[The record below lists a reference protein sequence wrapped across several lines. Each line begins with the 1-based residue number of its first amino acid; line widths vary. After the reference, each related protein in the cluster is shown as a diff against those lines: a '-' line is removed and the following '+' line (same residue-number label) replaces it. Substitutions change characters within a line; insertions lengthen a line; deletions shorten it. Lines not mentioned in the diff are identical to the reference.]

1 MNPLHQLTRR
11 PVKAAFGVLLLALA
25 GAILC
30 LSGGQYWAAV
40 QTRAAVERTYT
51 TVAVITGLGSSE
63 ETADSMNAESLRQD
77 SAFGAAIFFQ
87 ELEQQSWDIIRSR
100 PTVGMVS
107 GYSPCLKPAISLYTG
122 HRSSDA
128 PYEYSIVEIRAD
140 AVTEVINDWF
150 GESGCASWQLDGQ
163 VLGIYGLNDA
173 FRDPSGQRA
182 SVTLCQVYDDPAE
195 LLHPEAGKRY
205 LLLSHSYTD
214 DEWSLRRNVADWV
227 FMETNVQSD
236 PWSLD
241 ILGNLI
247 RYDQRANPDGTKY
260 CRLAHDGEF
269 TDDADGF
276 VELAPDEL
284 IYSDPVT
291 GVEVMNVDPDDF
303 GRFSFAVDALKDT
316 GEIMVED
323 PQQPGNWRPE
333 TVDYTQYNLPSI
345 QELPDGVTAQEV
357 IDSTSS
363 WRMAME
369 SIQTNN
375 HSVPVLAVDSVEGML
390 EFASGRTQIT
400 QGRSISQDE
409 YRDGAAVCLISE
421 TLARESGLDVGDTL
435 PLSLYEKEKNLMPT
449 MVGDSDPTA
458 SYYLPQRGF
467 QQETEYTVIGL
478 YRQSSEWVTTP
489 TSFTPNSVFVPEKSV
504 TCQTV
509 SGDYG
514 VWETMILKNGTAG
527 QMEARLKENGL
538 GGVVTYYDQGY
549 SEIVESLDGFSRVSR
564 TVLWVGLALWVVVLA
579 AYCVL
584 FPCRRA
590 KLPCGWTLGTVKRD
604 ITGSIWLSSAA
615 VAVIGTVIAL
625 AVSIPGMSWA
635 IGKITGADRLGAHHV
650 RVSVADGGPVRRGA
664 GPGAGSR
671 GPVQRPRRPTGHPQG
686 SVKHRRERSDDPL
699 FFQANAQADR
709 SVPGGGA
716 DGAGV
721 FPGPVHAS
729 AVPGPDG
736 RAH

>member
-30 LSGGQYWAAV
+30 LSGGQYWAAA
-40 QTRAAVERTYT
+40 QTRATVERTYT

-63 ETADSMNAESLRQD
+63 ETAGSMNAESLRQ
-77 SAFGAAIFFQ
+77 SSVTGAAIFFQ
-87 ELEQQSWDIIRSR
+87 EPEQQSWDIIRSR

-122 HRSSDA
+122 HRGSDA

-150 GESGCASWQLDGQ
+150 GESGSAVWQLDGQ

-182 SVTLCQVYDDPAE
+182 SVTLCQEYDDPAK

-214 DEWSLRRNVADWV
+214 DEWYLRRNVADWV
-227 FMETNVQSD
+227 FMETNVQLD

-269 TDDADGF
+269 TDDADGL

-284 IYSDPVT
+284 IYSDPAT
-291 GVEVMNVDPDDF
+291 GVEVTNIDPDDF

-400 QGRSISQDE
+400 QGRSISQEE

-478 YRQSSEWVTTP
+478 YRQSSEWSETVA
-489 TSFTPNSVFVPEKSV
+489 SFTPNSVLTPKKSV
-504 TCQTV
+504 TCAMETGDCAIEASP
-509 SGDYG
+509 SGLWG
-514 VWETMILKNGTAG
+514 TMILKNGTAG
-527 QMEARLKENGL
+527 QMEARLAENNLAGT
-538 GGVVTYYDQGY
+538 VTYYDQGY
-549 SEIVESLDGFSRVSR
+549 SGIMESLDGFSRVSR

-584 FPCRRA
+584 FPLQEGKTALRM
-590 KLPCGWTLGTVKRD
+590 WTLGTVKRD

-635 IGKITGADRLGAHHV
+635 IGKLQELTGSELTMS
-650 RVSVADGGPVRRGA
+650 VSPWQTAALCAVVLVLELAAVALCSALAARRGIRKA
-664 GPGAGSR
+664 A
-671 GPVQRPRRPTGHPQG
+671 
-686 SVKHRRERSDDPL
+686 
-699 FFQANAQADR
+699 
-709 SVPGGGA
+709 
-716 DGAGV
+716 
-721 FPGPVHAS
+721 
-729 AVPGPDG
+729 
-736 RAH
+736 

>member
-1 MNPLHQLTRR
+1 MNPMTQLTRR

-30 LSGGQYWAAV
+30 LSGGQYWAAA

-63 ETADSMNAESLRQD
+63 ETANRPDGTSADAESLRQS
-77 SAFGAAIFFQ
+77 SALGAAIFFQ
-87 ELEQQSWDIIRSR
+87 EPEQQSWDIIRSR

-182 SVTLCQVYDDPAE
+182 SVTLCQVYDDPAK

-214 DEWSLRRNVADWV
+214 DEWSLRQNVADWV

-247 RYDQRANPDGTKY
+247 RYDQRKNQSEHWYHTAGDAAEEPV
-260 CRLAHDGEF
+260 EF
-269 TDDADGF
+269 
-276 VELAPDEL
+276 APEEL
-284 IYSDPVT
+284 IYSDPATGIEVT
-291 GVEVMNVDPDDF
+291 NIDPDAF
-303 GRFSFAVDALKDT
+303 GQFSFAVDALKDT

-400 QGRSISQDE
+400 QGRSISQEE
-409 YRDGAAVCLISE
+409 YHDGAAVCLISE

-478 YRQSSEWVTTP
+478 YRQSSEWSETVA
-489 TSFTPNSVFVPEKSV
+489 SFTPNSVLTPKKSV
-504 TCQTV
+504 TCAMETGDCAIEASP
-509 SGDYG
+509 SGLWG
-514 VWETMILKNGTAG
+514 TMILKNGTAG

-538 GGVVTYYDQGY
+538 GGTVTYYDQGY
-549 SEIVESLDGFSRVSR
+549 SGIMESLDGFSRVSR

-584 FPCRRA
+584 FPLQEGKTALRM
-590 KLPCGWTLGTVKRD
+590 WTLGTVKRD

-635 IGKITGADRLGAHHV
+635 IGKLKELTGSELTMS
-650 RVSVADGGPVRRGA
+650 VSPWQTAALCAVVLVLELAAVALCSALAARRGIRKA
-664 GPGAGSR
+664 A
-671 GPVQRPRRPTGHPQG
+671 
-686 SVKHRRERSDDPL
+686 
-699 FFQANAQADR
+699 
-709 SVPGGGA
+709 
-716 DGAGV
+716 
-721 FPGPVHAS
+721 
-729 AVPGPDG
+729 
-736 RAH
+736 

>member
-1 MNPLHQLTRR
+1 MNPMHQLTRR
-11 PVKAAFGVLLLALA
+11 PVKAAFGALLLALA

-40 QTRAAVERTYT
+40 QTRATVERTYT

-63 ETADSMNAESLRQD
+63 ETANSPDGTSADAESLRQY
-77 SAFGAAIFFQ
+77 SALDAATFFQ
-87 ELEQQSWDIIRSR
+87 EPEQQSWDIIRSR

-122 HRSSDA
+122 HSSSDA
-128 PYEYSIVEIRAD
+128 PYKYSIVEIRVD
-140 AVTEVINDWF
+140 AVTEVNNDWF
-150 GESGCASWQLDGQ
+150 GESGSANWQLDGQ

-182 SVTLCQVYDDPAE
+182 SVSLHQEYDDPAE

-205 LLLSHSYTD
+205 LLLSHSYGD
-214 DEWSLRRNVADWV
+214 SEWSLRRNVADWV
-227 FMETNVQSD
+227 FMETNVQLD

-241 ILGNLI
+241 ISGNLI
-247 RYDQRANPDGTKY
+247 RYDQRKNQSEHWYHTAGDAAEEPV
-260 CRLAHDGEF
+260 EF
-269 TDDADGF
+269 APE
-276 VELAPDEL
+276 ELL
-284 IYSDPVT
+284 YSDPTT
-291 GVEVMNVDPDDF
+291 GTEVMNVDPDAF
-303 GRFSFAVDALKDT
+303 GWFSFAVDALKDT

-400 QGRSISQDE
+400 QGRSISQEE

-435 PLSLYEKEKNLMPT
+435 PLSLYEKEKNLVPT

-458 SYYLPQRGF
+458 YYYLPQRGF

-478 YRQSSEWVTTP
+478 YRQSSEWGKTVA
-489 TSFTPNSVFVPEKSV
+489 SFTPNSVLTPKKSV
-504 TCQTV
+504 TCAMETGSSAIEASP
-509 SGDYG
+509 SGLWG
-514 VWETMILKNGTAG
+514 TMILKNGTAD
-527 QMEARLKENGL
+527 QMESRLAENGL
-538 GGVVTYYDQGY
+538 GGTVTYYDQGY
-549 SEIVESLDGFSRVSR
+549 SNIVESLDGYTRVSR
-564 TVLWVGLALWVVVLA
+564 TVLCVGLALWAVVLA

-584 FPCRRA
+584 
-590 KLPCGWTLGTVKRD
+590 LPMQESKTALRMWTLGAKRRD
-604 ITGSIWLSSAA
+604 IAGQIWTPSALMA
-615 VAVIGTVIAL
+615 AAGTVIAL

-635 IGKITGADRLGAHHV
+635 TDKIQALTGSDLTLK
-650 RVSVADGGPVRRGA
+650 VSVGQTVALCAAALAIALAVIALVSVSTAQRGIRKA
-664 GPGAGSR
+664 
-671 GPVQRPRRPTGHPQG
+671 
-686 SVKHRRERSDDPL
+686 E
-699 FFQANAQADR
+699 
-709 SVPGGGA
+709 
-716 DGAGV
+716 
-721 FPGPVHAS
+721 
-729 AVPGPDG
+729 
-736 RAH
+736 

>member
-1 MNPLHQLTRR
+1 MNPMTQLTRR
-11 PVKAAFGVLLLALA
+11 PVKAAFGALLLALA
-25 GAILC
+25 GVILA
-30 LSGGQYWAAV
+30 LSGGQFWAAAR
-40 QTRAAVERTYT
+40 TRAGVEATYT
-51 TVAVITGLGSSE
+51 TVAVVTGRISSDEVLTPSAEGGS
-63 ETADSMNAESLRQD
+63 NAESLRQG
-77 SAFGAAIFFQ
+77 SAMAAAIFLA
-87 ELEQQSWDIIRSR
+87 EPEQQNWSIIRSR
-100 PTVGMVS
+100 PKVGLVS
-107 GYSPCLKPAISLYTG
+107 GYSSGLKPAISLYTG
-122 HRSSDA
+122 HSSSDA

-140 AVTEVINDWF
+140 AVTERNNDWF
-150 GESGCASWQLDGQ
+150 GESGSANWQLDGQ

-182 SVTLCQVYDDPAE
+182 SVSLHQEYDDPAE

-214 DEWSLRRNVADWV
+214 DEWYLRRNVADWV
-227 FMETNVQSD
+227 FMETNVQLD

-247 RYDQRANPDGTKY
+247 RYDQRKNQSEHWYHTAGDAAEEPV
-260 CRLAHDGEF
+260 EF
-269 TDDADGF
+269 APE
-276 VELAPDEL
+276 ELL
-284 IYSDPVT
+284 YRDPAT
-291 GVEVMNVDPDDF
+291 GVEVTNIDPDDF

-467 QQETEYTVIGL
+467 QQETEYTIIGL
-478 YRQSSEWVTTP
+478 YRQSSEWSETVA
-489 TSFTPNSVFVPEKSV
+489 SFTPNSVLTPKKSV
-504 TCQTV
+504 TCAMETGDCAIEASP
-509 SGDYG
+509 SGLWG
-514 VWETMILKNGTAG
+514 TMILKNGTAG
-527 QMEARLKENGL
+527 QMEARLAENNLAGT
-538 GGVVTYYDQGY
+538 VTYYDQGY
-549 SEIVESLDGFSRVSR
+549 SGIMESLDGFSRVSR

-584 FPCRRA
+584 FPLQEGKTALRM
-590 KLPCGWTLGTVKRD
+590 WTLGTVKRD

-635 IGKITGADRLGAHHV
+635 IGKLQELTGSELTMS
-650 RVSVADGGPVRRGA
+650 VSPWQTAALCAVVLVLELAAVALCSALAARRGIRKA
-664 GPGAGSR
+664 A
-671 GPVQRPRRPTGHPQG
+671 
-686 SVKHRRERSDDPL
+686 
-699 FFQANAQADR
+699 
-709 SVPGGGA
+709 
-716 DGAGV
+716 
-721 FPGPVHAS
+721 
-729 AVPGPDG
+729 
-736 RAH
+736 

>member
-1 MNPLHQLTRR
+1 MNPMHQLTRR
-11 PVKAAFGVLLLALA
+11 PVKAAFGALLLALA
-25 GAILC
+25 GVILA
-30 LSGGQYWAAV
+30 LSGGQFWAAA
-40 QTRAAVERTYT
+40 QTRATVERTYT

-63 ETADSMNAESLRQD
+63 ETADSMNAESLRQN
-77 SAFGAAIFFQ
+77 SATGAAIFFQ
-87 ELEQQSWDIIRSR
+87 APEQQSWDIIRSR

-122 HRSSDA
+122 HSSSDA

-140 AVTEVINDWF
+140 AVTERNNDWF
-150 GESGCASWQLDGQ
+150 GESGSANWQLDGQ

-182 SVTLCQVYDDPAE
+182 SVSLHQEYDDPAK

-205 LLLSHSYTD
+205 LLLSHSYGD
-214 DEWSLRRNVADWV
+214 SEWSLRRNVADWV
-227 FMETNVQSD
+227 FMETNVQLD

-241 ILGNLI
+241 ISGNLI
-247 RYDQRANPDGTKY
+247 RYDQRKNQSEHWYHTAGDAAEEPV
-260 CRLAHDGEF
+260 EF
-269 TDDADGF
+269 
-276 VELAPDEL
+276 APDEL
-284 IYSDPVT
+284 IYSDPTT
-291 GVEVMNVDPDDF
+291 GVEVMNVDLDSF
-303 GRFSFAVDALKDT
+303 GLFSFAVDMFKDT

-400 QGRSISQDE
+400 QGRSISQEE

-421 TLARESGLDVGDTL
+421 TLARESGLDVGDAL
-435 PLSLYEKEKNLMPT
+435 PLSLYEKEKNLVPT

-458 SYYLPQRGF
+458 YYYLPQRGF

-478 YRQSSEWVTTP
+478 YRQSSEWGKTVA
-489 TSFTPNSVFVPEKSV
+489 SFTPNSVLTPKKSV
-504 TCQTV
+504 TCAIETGSSAIEASP
-509 SGDYG
+509 SGLWG
-514 VWETMILKNGTAG
+514 TMILKNGTAD
-527 QMEARLKENGL
+527 QMESRLAENGL
-538 GGVVTYYDQGY
+538 GGTVTYYDQGY
-549 SEIVESLDGFSRVSR
+549 SNIVESLDGYTRVSR
-564 TVLWVGLALWVVVLA
+564 TVLCVGLALWAVVLA

-584 FPCRRA
+584 
-590 KLPCGWTLGTVKRD
+590 LPMQESKTALRMWTLGAKRRD
-604 ITGSIWLSSAA
+604 IAGQIWTPSALMA
-615 VAVIGTVIAL
+615 AAGTVIAL

-635 IGKITGADRLGAHHV
+635 TDKIQALTGSDLTLTVSTGQTVALCAAALAIALAV
-650 RVSVADGGPVRRGA
+650 IALVSVSTAQRGIRKA
-664 GPGAGSR
+664 
-671 GPVQRPRRPTGHPQG
+671 
-686 SVKHRRERSDDPL
+686 E
-699 FFQANAQADR
+699 
-709 SVPGGGA
+709 
-716 DGAGV
+716 
-721 FPGPVHAS
+721 
-729 AVPGPDG
+729 
-736 RAH
+736 

>member
-63 ETADSMNAESLRQD
+63 ETAGSMNAESLRQD
-77 SAFGAAIFFQ
+77 SALDAAIFFQ
-87 ELEQQSWDIIRSR
+87 EPEQQSWDIIRSR

-107 GYSPCLKPAISLYTG
+107 GYSPCLRPAISLYTG
-122 HRSSDA
+122 HRGSDA

-140 AVTEVINDWF
+140 AVTERNNDWF
-150 GESGCASWQLDGQ
+150 GESGSANWQLDGQ

-182 SVTLCQVYDDPAE
+182 SVSLHQEYDDPAE

-214 DEWSLRRNVADWV
+214 DEWYLRRNVADWV
-227 FMETNVQSD
+227 FMETNVQLD

-400 QGRSISQDE
+400 QGRSISQEE

-467 QQETEYTVIGL
+467 QQETEYTIIGL
-478 YRQSSEWVTTP
+478 YRQSSEWSETVA
-489 TSFTPNSVFVPEKSV
+489 SFTPNSVLTPKKSV
-504 TCQTV
+504 TCAMETGDCAIEASP
-509 SGDYG
+509 SGLWG
-514 VWETMILKNGTAG
+514 TMILKNGTAG
-527 QMEARLKENGL
+527 QMEARLAENNLAGT
-538 GGVVTYYDQGY
+538 VTYYDQGY
-549 SEIVESLDGFSRVSR
+549 SGIMESLDGFSRVSR

-584 FPCRRA
+584 FPLQEGKTALRM
-590 KLPCGWTLGTVKRD
+590 WTLGTVKRD
-604 ITGSIWLSSAA
+604 ITGSIWLASAA

-635 IGKITGADRLGAHHV
+635 IGKLQELTGSELTMS
-650 RVSVADGGPVRRGA
+650 VSPWQTAALCAVVLVLELAAVALCSALAARRGIRKA
-664 GPGAGSR
+664 A
-671 GPVQRPRRPTGHPQG
+671 
-686 SVKHRRERSDDPL
+686 
-699 FFQANAQADR
+699 
-709 SVPGGGA
+709 
-716 DGAGV
+716 
-721 FPGPVHAS
+721 
-729 AVPGPDG
+729 
-736 RAH
+736 

>member
-30 LSGGQYWAAV
+30 LSGGQYWAAA

-63 ETADSMNAESLRQD
+63 ETADSTDAESLRQS
-77 SAFGAAIFFQ
+77 SATGAAIFFQ
-87 ELEQQSWDIIRSR
+87 APEQQSWDIIRSR

-122 HRSSDA
+122 HSGIDA
-128 PYEYSIVEIRAD
+128 PYGCSIVEIRAD
-140 AVTEVINDWF
+140 AVTEVNNDWF
-150 GESGCASWQLDGQ
+150 GESGAAVWQLDGQ

-182 SVTLCQVYDDPAE
+182 SVTLCQEYDDPAE

-205 LLLSHSYTD
+205 LLLSRSYGD
-214 DEWSLRRNVADWV
+214 SEWSLRRNVADWV
-227 FMETNVQSD
+227 FMESNVQSD

-247 RYDQRANPDGTKY
+247 RYDQRKNQSEHWYHTAGDAAEEPV
-260 CRLAHDGEF
+260 EF
-269 TDDADGF
+269 APE
-276 VELAPDEL
+276 ELL
-284 IYSDPVT
+284 YRDPAT
-291 GVEVMNVDPDDF
+291 GVEVTSIDPDAF
-303 GRFSFAVDALKDT
+303 GQFSFAVDALKDT

-323 PQQPGNWRPE
+323 PQQPGELAPE

-400 QGRSISQDE
+400 QGRSISQEE
-409 YRDGAAVCLISE
+409 YCDGAAVCLISE

-449 MVGDSDPTA
+449 TVGDSDPTA

-478 YRQSSEWVTTP
+478 YRQSSEWGKTVA
-489 TSFTPNSVFVPEKSV
+489 SFTPNSVLTPKKSV
-504 TCQTV
+504 TCAMETGGSAIEASP
-509 SGDYG
+509 SGLWG
-514 VWETMILKNGTAG
+514 TMILKNGTAD
-527 QMEARLKENGL
+527 QMEARLKENNLAGT
-538 GGVVTYYDQGY
+538 VTYYDQGY

-584 FPCRRA
+584 FPLQEGKTALRM
-590 KLPCGWTLGTVKRD
+590 WTLGTVKRD

-635 IGKITGADRLGAHHV
+635 IGKLQELTGSELAMS
-650 RVSVADGGPVRRGA
+650 VSPWQTAALCAVVLVLELAAVALCSALAARRGIRKA
-664 GPGAGSR
+664 A
-671 GPVQRPRRPTGHPQG
+671 
-686 SVKHRRERSDDPL
+686 
-699 FFQANAQADR
+699 
-709 SVPGGGA
+709 
-716 DGAGV
+716 
-721 FPGPVHAS
+721 
-729 AVPGPDG
+729 
-736 RAH
+736 

>member
-1 MNPLHQLTRR
+1 M
-11 PVKAAFGVLLLALA
+11 
-25 GAILC
+25 
-30 LSGGQYWAAV
+30 
-40 QTRAAVERTYT
+40 
-51 TVAVITGLGSSE
+51 
-63 ETADSMNAESLRQD
+63 
-77 SAFGAAIFFQ
+77 
-87 ELEQQSWDIIRSR
+87 
-100 PTVGMVS
+100 
-107 GYSPCLKPAISLYTG
+107 
-122 HRSSDA
+122 
-128 PYEYSIVEIRAD
+128 
-140 AVTEVINDWF
+140 
-150 GESGCASWQLDGQ
+150 
-163 VLGIYGLNDA
+163 LGIYGLNDA

-182 SVTLCQVYDDPAE
+182 SVTLCQVYDDPAK

-214 DEWSLRRNVADWV
+214 DEWSLRQNVADWV
-227 FMETNVQSD
+227 FMETNVQSG

-247 RYDQRANPDGTKY
+247 RYDQRANPDGTQY
-260 CRLAHDGEF
+260 RRPAHDGEF
-269 TDDADGF
+269 TDDADGL

-284 IYSDPVT
+284 IYSDPATGIEVT
-291 GVEVMNVDPDDF
+291 NIDPDAF
-303 GRFSFAVDALKDT
+303 GQFSFAVDALKDT

-400 QGRSISQDE
+400 QGRSISQEE

-449 MVGDSDPTA
+449 TVGDSDPTA

-478 YRQSSEWVTTP
+478 YRQSSEWGKTVA
-489 TSFTPNSVFVPEKSV
+489 SFTPNSVLTPKKSV
-504 TCQTV
+504 TCAMETGGSAIGASP
-509 SGDYG
+509 SGLWG
-514 VWETMILKNGTAG
+514 TMILKNGTAG

-584 FPCRRA
+584 FPLQEGKTALRM
-590 KLPCGWTLGTVKRD
+590 WTLGTVKRD

-635 IGKITGADRLGAHHV
+635 IGKLKELTGSELTMS
-650 RVSVADGGPVRRGA
+650 VSPWQTAALCAVVLVLELAAVALCSALAARRGIRKA
-664 GPGAGSR
+664 A
-671 GPVQRPRRPTGHPQG
+671 
-686 SVKHRRERSDDPL
+686 
-699 FFQANAQADR
+699 
-709 SVPGGGA
+709 
-716 DGAGV
+716 
-721 FPGPVHAS
+721 
-729 AVPGPDG
+729 
-736 RAH
+736 

>member
-30 LSGGQYWAAV
+30 LSGGQYWAAA

-63 ETADSMNAESLRQD
+63 ETADSTDAESLRQS
-77 SAFGAAIFFQ
+77 SATGAAIFFQ
-87 ELEQQSWDIIRSR
+87 APEQQSWDIIRSR

-122 HRSSDA
+122 HSGIDA
-128 PYEYSIVEIRAD
+128 PYGCSIVEIRAD
-140 AVTEVINDWF
+140 AVTEVNNDWF
-150 GESGCASWQLDGQ
+150 GESGAAVWQLDGQ

-182 SVTLCQVYDDPAE
+182 SVTLCQEYDDPAE
-195 LLHPEAGKRY
+195 LLHPEAVKRY
-205 LLLSHSYTD
+205 LLLSRSYGD
-214 DEWSLRRNVADWV
+214 SEWSLRRNVADWV
-227 FMETNVQSD
+227 FMESNVQSD

-247 RYDQRANPDGTKY
+247 RYDQRKNQSEHWYHTAGDAAEEPV
-260 CRLAHDGEF
+260 EF
-269 TDDADGF
+269 APE
-276 VELAPDEL
+276 ELL
-284 IYSDPVT
+284 YRDPAT
-291 GVEVMNVDPDDF
+291 GVEVTSIDPDAF
-303 GRFSFAVDALKDT
+303 GQFSFAVDALKDT

-400 QGRSISQDE
+400 QGRSISQEE
-409 YRDGAAVCLISE
+409 YCDGAAVCLISE

-449 MVGDSDPTA
+449 TVGDSDPTA

-478 YRQSSEWVTTP
+478 YRQSSEWGKTVA
-489 TSFTPNSVFVPEKSV
+489 SFTPNSVLTPKKSV
-504 TCQTV
+504 TCAMETGGSAIEASP
-509 SGDYG
+509 SGLWG
-514 VWETMILKNGTAG
+514 TMILKNGTAD
-527 QMEARLKENGL
+527 QMEARLKENNLAGT
-538 GGVVTYYDQGY
+538 VTYYDQGY

-584 FPCRRA
+584 FPLQEGKTALRM
-590 KLPCGWTLGTVKRD
+590 WTLGTVKRD

-635 IGKITGADRLGAHHV
+635 IGKLQELTGSELTM
-650 RVSVADGGPVRRGA
+650 SVAPWQTAALCAVVLVLELAAVALCSALAARRGIRKA
-664 GPGAGSR
+664 A
-671 GPVQRPRRPTGHPQG
+671 
-686 SVKHRRERSDDPL
+686 
-699 FFQANAQADR
+699 
-709 SVPGGGA
+709 
-716 DGAGV
+716 
-721 FPGPVHAS
+721 
-729 AVPGPDG
+729 
-736 RAH
+736 

>member
-11 PVKAAFGVLLLALA
+11 PVKAAFGILLLALA

-30 LSGGQYWAAV
+30 LSGGQYWAAA

-63 ETADSMNAESLRQD
+63 ETADSTDAESLRQS
-77 SAFGAAIFFQ
+77 SATGAAIFFQ
-87 ELEQQSWDIIRSR
+87 APEQQSWDIIRSR

-122 HRSSDA
+122 HSGIDA
-128 PYEYSIVEIRAD
+128 PYGCSIVEIRAD
-140 AVTEVINDWF
+140 AVTEVNNDWF
-150 GESGCASWQLDGQ
+150 GESGAAVWQLDGQ

-182 SVTLCQVYDDPAE
+182 SVTLCQEYDDPAE

-205 LLLSHSYTD
+205 LLLSRSYGD
-214 DEWSLRRNVADWV
+214 SEWSLRRNVADWV
-227 FMETNVQSD
+227 FMESNVQSD

-247 RYDQRANPDGTKY
+247 RYDQRKNQSEHWYHTAGDAAEEPV
-260 CRLAHDGEF
+260 EF
-269 TDDADGF
+269 APE
-276 VELAPDEL
+276 ELL
-284 IYSDPVT
+284 YRDPAT
-291 GVEVMNVDPDDF
+291 GVEVTSIDPDAF
-303 GRFSFAVDALKDT
+303 GQFSFAVDALKDT

-400 QGRSISQDE
+400 QGRSISQEE
-409 YRDGAAVCLISE
+409 YCDGAAVCLISE

-449 MVGDSDPTA
+449 TVGDSDPTA

-478 YRQSSEWVTTP
+478 YRQSSEWGKTVA
-489 TSFTPNSVFVPEKSV
+489 SFTPNSVLTPKKSV
-504 TCQTV
+504 TCAMETGGSAIEASP
-509 SGDYG
+509 SGLWG
-514 VWETMILKNGTAG
+514 TMILKNGTAD
-527 QMEARLKENGL
+527 QMEARLKENNLAGT
-538 GGVVTYYDQGY
+538 VTYYDQGY

-584 FPCRRA
+584 FPLQEGKTALRM
-590 KLPCGWTLGTVKRD
+590 WTLGTVKRD

-635 IGKITGADRLGAHHV
+635 IGKLQELTGSELTMS
-650 RVSVADGGPVRRGA
+650 VSPWQTAALCAVVLVLELAAVALCSALAARRGIRKA
-664 GPGAGSR
+664 A
-671 GPVQRPRRPTGHPQG
+671 
-686 SVKHRRERSDDPL
+686 
-699 FFQANAQADR
+699 
-709 SVPGGGA
+709 
-716 DGAGV
+716 
-721 FPGPVHAS
+721 
-729 AVPGPDG
+729 
-736 RAH
+736 

>member
-1 MNPLHQLTRR
+1 MNPMHQLIRR
-11 PVKAAFGVLLLALA
+11 PVKAAFGALLLALA
-25 GAILC
+25 GVILA
-30 LSGGQYWAAV
+30 LSGGQFWAAAR
-40 QTRAAVERTYT
+40 TRAGVEESYT
-51 TVAVITGLGSSE
+51 TVAVVTGRISSDE
-63 ETADSMNAESLRQD
+63 VLTPSAEGKSDAESLRQD
-77 SAFGAAIFFQ
+77 SAMAAAIFLA
-87 ELEQQSWDIIRSR
+87 EPEQQNWSIIRSR
-100 PTVGMVS
+100 PRVGLVS
-107 GYSPCLKPAISLYTG
+107 GYSPGLKPAISLYTG
-122 HRSSDA
+122 HSSSDV

-140 AVTEVINDWF
+140 AVTEVNNDWF
-150 GESGCASWQLDGQ
+150 GESGSANWQLDGQ

-182 SVTLCQVYDDPAE
+182 SVSLHQEYDDPAK

-214 DEWSLRRNVADWV
+214 DEWYLRRNVADWV
-227 FMETNVQSD
+227 FMDTNVQLD

-247 RYDQRANPDGTKY
+247 RYDQRANPDGTQY
-260 CRLAHDGEF
+260 CRPAHDGEF
-269 TDDADGF
+269 TDDADGL

-284 IYSDPVT
+284 IYSDPATGIEVT
-291 GVEVMNVDPDDF
+291 NIDPDAF
-303 GRFSFAVDALKDT
+303 GQFSFAVDALKDT

-400 QGRSISQDE
+400 QGRSISQEE

-467 QQETEYTVIGL
+467 QQETEYTIVGL
-478 YRQSSEWVTTP
+478 YRQNNEWSQGVA
-489 TSFTPNSVFVPEKSV
+489 SFTPNTVLVPRKSV
-504 TCQTV
+504 TCAVETGETGLGV
-509 SGDYG
+509 SSGCL
-514 VWETMILKNGTAG
+514 WETMVLQNGTID
-527 QMEARLKENGL
+527 QMEARLAENGL
-538 GGVVTYYDQGY
+538 GGTVTYYDQGY
-549 SEIVESLDGFSRVSR
+549 SNIVESLDGYTRVSR
-564 TVLWVGLALWVVVLA
+564 TVLCVCLALWAVVLA

-584 FPCRRA
+584 
-590 KLPCGWTLGTVKRD
+590 LPMQEGKTALRMWTLGAKRRD
-604 ITGSIWLSSAA
+604 IAGQIWTPSALMA
-615 VAVIGTVIAL
+615 AAGTVIAL

-635 IGKITGADRLGAHHV
+635 TDKIQALTGSDLTLTVSTGQTVALCAGALAIALAV
-650 RVSVADGGPVRRGA
+650 IALVSISTAQRGIRRI
-664 GPGAGSR
+664 
-671 GPVQRPRRPTGHPQG
+671 
-686 SVKHRRERSDDPL
+686 E
-699 FFQANAQADR
+699 
-709 SVPGGGA
+709 
-716 DGAGV
+716 
-721 FPGPVHAS
+721 
-729 AVPGPDG
+729 
-736 RAH
+736 

>member
-30 LSGGQYWAAV
+30 LSGGQYWAAA
-40 QTRAAVERTYT
+40 QTRATVERTYT

-63 ETADSMNAESLRQD
+63 ETAGSMNAESLRQS
-77 SAFGAAIFFQ
+77 SATGAAIFFQ
-87 ELEQQSWDIIRSR
+87 EPEQQSWDIIRSR

-122 HRSSDA
+122 HRGSDA

-150 GESGCASWQLDGQ
+150 GESGSAVWQLDGQ

-182 SVTLCQVYDDPAE
+182 SVTLCQEYDDPAK

-214 DEWSLRRNVADWV
+214 DEWYLRRNVADWV
-227 FMETNVQSD
+227 FMETNVQLD

-400 QGRSISQDE
+400 QGRSISQEE

-435 PLSLYEKEKNLMPT
+435 PLSLYEKEKNLVPT

-478 YRQSSEWVTTP
+478 YRQSSEWSETVA
-489 TSFTPNSVFVPEKSV
+489 SFTPNSVLTPKKSV
-504 TCQTV
+504 TCAMETGDCAIEASP
-509 SGDYG
+509 SGLWG
-514 VWETMILKNGTAG
+514 TMILKNGTAG
-527 QMEARLKENGL
+527 QMEARLAENNLAGT
-538 GGVVTYYDQGY
+538 VTYYDQGY
-549 SEIVESLDGFSRVSR
+549 SGIMESLDGFSRVSR

-584 FPCRRA
+584 FPLQEGKTALRM
-590 KLPCGWTLGTVKRD
+590 WTLGTVKRD

-615 VAVIGTVIAL
+615 VAAIGTVIAL

-635 IGKITGADRLGAHHV
+635 IGKLQELTGSELTMS
-650 RVSVADGGPVRRGA
+650 VSPWQTAALCAVVLVLELAAVALCSALAARRGIRKA
-664 GPGAGSR
+664 A
-671 GPVQRPRRPTGHPQG
+671 
-686 SVKHRRERSDDPL
+686 
-699 FFQANAQADR
+699 
-709 SVPGGGA
+709 
-716 DGAGV
+716 
-721 FPGPVHAS
+721 
-729 AVPGPDG
+729 
-736 RAH
+736 

>member
-1 MNPLHQLTRR
+1 MNPMHQLTRR
-11 PVKAAFGVLLLALA
+11 PVKAAFGALLLALA
-25 GAILC
+25 GVILA
-30 LSGGQYWAAV
+30 LSGGQFWAAAR
-40 QTRAAVERTYT
+40 TRARVEATYT
-51 TVAVITGLGSSE
+51 TVAVVTGRISSDEVLTPSAEGGS
-63 ETADSMNAESLRQD
+63 NAESLRQD
-77 SAFGAAIFFQ
+77 SAMAAAIFLA
-87 ELEQQSWDIIRSR
+87 EPEQQSWDIIRSR

-107 GYSPCLKPAISLYTG
+107 GYSPCLRPAISLYTG
-122 HRSSDA
+122 HRGSDA

-140 AVTEVINDWF
+140 AVTERNNDWF
-150 GESGCASWQLDGQ
+150 GESGSANWQLDGQ

-182 SVTLCQVYDDPAE
+182 SVSLHQEYDDPAE

-214 DEWSLRRNVADWV
+214 DEWYLRRNVADWV
-227 FMETNVQSD
+227 FMETNVQLD

-400 QGRSISQDE
+400 QGRSFSQSE
-409 YRDGAAVCLISE
+409 YDSGAAVCLISE
-421 TLARESGLDVGDTL
+421 SLARESGLDVGDAL
-435 PLSLYEKEKNLMPT
+435 PLSLYE
-449 MVGDSDPTA
+449 DDPGLPPIYARFQESCNPRA
-458 SYYLPQRGF
+458 SVFVPQEGF
-467 QQETEYTVIGL
+467 RQETEYTI
-478 YRQSSEWVTTP
+478 RAA
-489 TSFTPNSVFVPEKSV
+489 
-504 TCQTV
+504 
-509 SGDYG
+509 SG
-514 VWETMILKNGTAG
+514 
-527 QMEARLKENGL
+527 
-538 GGVVTYYDQGY
+538 
-549 SEIVESLDGFSRVSR
+549 
-564 TVLWVGLALWVVVLA
+564 
-579 AYCVL
+579 
-584 FPCRRA
+584 
-590 KLPCGWTLGTVKRD
+590 
-604 ITGSIWLSSAA
+604 
-615 VAVIGTVIAL
+615 
-625 AVSIPGMSWA
+625 
-635 IGKITGADRLGAHHV
+635 
-650 RVSVADGGPVRRGA
+650 
-664 GPGAGSR
+664 
-671 GPVQRPRRPTGHPQG
+671 
-686 SVKHRRERSDDPL
+686 
-699 FFQANAQADR
+699 
-709 SVPGGGA
+709 
-716 DGAGV
+716 
-721 FPGPVHAS
+721 
-729 AVPGPDG
+729 
-736 RAH
+736 

>member
-30 LSGGQYWAAV
+30 LSGGQYWAAA
-40 QTRAAVERTYT
+40 QTRATVERTYT

-63 ETADSMNAESLRQD
+63 ETAGSMNAESLRQS
-77 SAFGAAIFFQ
+77 SATGAAIFFQ
-87 ELEQQSWDIIRSR
+87 EPEQQSWDIIRSR

-122 HRSSDA
+122 HRGSDA

-150 GESGCASWQLDGQ
+150 GESGSAVWQLDGQ

-214 DEWSLRRNVADWV
+214 DEWYLRRNVADWV
-227 FMETNVQSD
+227 FMETNVQLD

-291 GVEVMNVDPDDF
+291 GTEVMNVDPDAF
-303 GRFSFAVDALKDT
+303 GQFSFAVDMFKDT

-345 QELPDGVTAQEV
+345 QELPDDVTAQEV

-400 QGRSISQDE
+400 QGRSISQEE

-449 MVGDSDPTA
+449 TVGDSDPTA

-478 YRQSSEWVTTP
+478 YRQSSEWGKTVA
-489 TSFTPNSVFVPEKSV
+489 SFTPNSVLTPKKSV
-504 TCQTV
+504 TCAMETGGSAIEASP
-509 SGDYG
+509 SGLWG
-514 VWETMILKNGTAG
+514 TMILKNGTTG
-527 QMEARLKENGL
+527 QMEARLKENNLAGT
-538 GGVVTYYDQGY
+538 VTYYDQGY

-584 FPCRRA
+584 FPLQEGKTALRM
-590 KLPCGWTLGTVKRD
+590 WTLGTVKRD

-635 IGKITGADRLGAHHV
+635 IGKLQELTGSELTMS
-650 RVSVADGGPVRRGA
+650 VSPRQTAALCAVVLVLELAAVALCSALAARRGIRKA
-664 GPGAGSR
+664 A
-671 GPVQRPRRPTGHPQG
+671 
-686 SVKHRRERSDDPL
+686 
-699 FFQANAQADR
+699 
-709 SVPGGGA
+709 
-716 DGAGV
+716 
-721 FPGPVHAS
+721 
-729 AVPGPDG
+729 
-736 RAH
+736 

>member
-1 MNPLHQLTRR
+1 MNPMHQLTRR
-11 PVKAAFGVLLLALA
+11 PVKAAFGALLLALA

-63 ETADSMNAESLRQD
+63 ETANSPDGTSADAESLRQY
-77 SAFGAAIFFQ
+77 SALDAATFFQ
-87 ELEQQSWDIIRSR
+87 EPEQQSWDIIRSC

-128 PYEYSIVEIRAD
+128 PYKYSIVEIRVD
-140 AVTEVINDWF
+140 AVTEVNNDWF
-150 GESGCASWQLDGQ
+150 GESGSANWQLDGQ

-182 SVTLCQVYDDPAE
+182 SVSLHQEYDDPAK

-205 LLLSHSYTD
+205 LLLSHSYGD
-214 DEWSLRRNVADWV
+214 SEWSLRRNVADWV
-227 FMETNVQSD
+227 FMETNVQLD

-241 ILGNLI
+241 ISGNLI
-247 RYDQRANPDGTKY
+247 RYDQRKNQSEHWYHTAGDAAEEPV
-260 CRLAHDGEF
+260 EF
-269 TDDADGF
+269 APE
-276 VELAPDEL
+276 ELL
-284 IYSDPVT
+284 YSDPTT
-291 GVEVMNVDPDDF
+291 GTEVMNVDPDAF
-303 GRFSFAVDALKDT
+303 GWFSFAVDALKDT

-400 QGRSISQDE
+400 QGRSFSRSE
-409 YRDGAAVCLISE
+409 YDSGAAVCLISE
-421 TLARESGLDVGDTL
+421 TLARESGLDVGDAL
-435 PLSLYEKEKNLMPT
+435 PLSLYEKEKNLVPT

-458 SYYLPQRGF
+458 YYYLPQRGF

-478 YRQSSEWVTTP
+478 YRQSSEWGKTVA
-489 TSFTPNSVFVPEKSV
+489 SFTPNSVLTPKKSV
-504 TCQTV
+504 TCAMETGSSAIEASP
-509 SGDYG
+509 SGLWG
-514 VWETMILKNGTAG
+514 TMILKNGTAD
-527 QMEARLKENGL
+527 QMESRLAENGL
-538 GGVVTYYDQGY
+538 GGTVTYYDQGY
-549 SEIVESLDGFSRVSR
+549 SNIVESLDGYTRVSR
-564 TVLWVGLALWVVVLA
+564 TVLCVGLALWAVVLA

-584 FPCRRA
+584 
-590 KLPCGWTLGTVKRD
+590 LPMQESKTALRMWTLGAKRRD
-604 ITGSIWLSSAA
+604 IAGQIWTPSALMA
-615 VAVIGTVIAL
+615 AAGTVIAL

-635 IGKITGADRLGAHHV
+635 TDKIQALTGSDLTLK
-650 RVSVADGGPVRRGA
+650 VSVGQTVALCAAALAIALAVIALVSVSTAQRGIRKA
-664 GPGAGSR
+664 
-671 GPVQRPRRPTGHPQG
+671 
-686 SVKHRRERSDDPL
+686 E
-699 FFQANAQADR
+699 
-709 SVPGGGA
+709 
-716 DGAGV
+716 
-721 FPGPVHAS
+721 
-729 AVPGPDG
+729 
-736 RAH
+736 

>member
-1 MNPLHQLTRR
+1 MNPMTQLTRR
-11 PVKAAFGVLLLALA
+11 PVKAAFGALLLALA
-25 GAILC
+25 GVILA
-30 LSGGQYWAAV
+30 LSGGQFWAAV
-40 QTRAAVERTYT
+40 QTRAGVEATYT

-63 ETADSMNAESLRQD
+63 ETANRPDGTSADAESLRQS
-77 SAFGAAIFFQ
+77 SATGAAIFFQ
-87 ELEQQSWDIIRSR
+87 EPEQQSWDIIRSR

-150 GESGCASWQLDGQ
+150 GESGAAVWQLDGQ

-182 SVTLCQVYDDPAE
+182 SVTLCQEYDDPAE

-205 LLLSHSYTD
+205 LLLSRSYTD

-227 FMETNVQSD
+227 FMETNVQLD

-241 ILGNLI
+241 ISGNLI
-247 RYDQRANPDGTKY
+247 RYDQRKNQSEHWYHTAGDAAEEPV
-260 CRLAHDGEF
+260 EF
-269 TDDADGF
+269 
-276 VELAPDEL
+276 APEEL
-284 IYSDPVT
+284 IYSDPAT
-291 GVEVMNVDPDDF
+291 GVEVTNIDPDAF
-303 GRFSFAVDALKDT
+303 GQFSFAVDALKDT

-400 QGRSISQDE
+400 QGRSISQEE

-435 PLSLYEKEKNLMPT
+435 PLSLYENEKNLPWT
-449 MVGDSDPTA
+449 FRTTVGDSDPTA

-478 YRQSSEWVTTP
+478 YRQSSEWGKTVA
-489 TSFTPNSVFVPEKSV
+489 SFTPNSVLTPKKSV
-504 TCQTV
+504 TCAMETGSSAIEASP
-509 SGDYG
+509 SGLWG
-514 VWETMILKNGTAG
+514 TMILKNGTAG
-527 QMEARLKENGL
+527 QMEARLKENDL
-538 GGVVTYYDQGY
+538 GGTVTYYDQGY
-549 SEIVESLDGFSRVSR
+549 SDIVESLDGYTRVSR
-564 TVLWVGLALWVVVLA
+564 TVLCVGLALWAVVLA

-584 FPCRRA
+584 
-590 KLPCGWTLGTVKRD
+590 LPMQEGKTALRMWTLGAKRRD
-604 ITGSIWLSSAA
+604 IAGQIWTPSALMA
-615 VAVIGTVIAL
+615 AAGTVIAL

-635 IGKITGADRLGAHHV
+635 TDKIQALTGSDLTLTVSTGQTMALCAGALAIALAV
-650 RVSVADGGPVRRGA
+650 IALVSVSTAQRGIRRI
-664 GPGAGSR
+664 
-671 GPVQRPRRPTGHPQG
+671 
-686 SVKHRRERSDDPL
+686 E
-699 FFQANAQADR
+699 
-709 SVPGGGA
+709 
-716 DGAGV
+716 
-721 FPGPVHAS
+721 
-729 AVPGPDG
+729 
-736 RAH
+736 

>member
-30 LSGGQYWAAV
+30 LSGGQYWAAA

-63 ETADSMNAESLRQD
+63 ETADSTDAESLRQS
-77 SAFGAAIFFQ
+77 SATGAAIFFQ
-87 ELEQQSWDIIRSR
+87 APEQQSWDIIRSR

-122 HRSSDA
+122 HSGIDA
-128 PYEYSIVEIRAD
+128 PYGCSIVEIRAD
-140 AVTEVINDWF
+140 AVTEVNNDWF
-150 GESGCASWQLDGQ
+150 GESGAAVWQLDGQ

-182 SVTLCQVYDDPAE
+182 SVTLCQEYDDPAE

-205 LLLSHSYTD
+205 LLLSRSYGD
-214 DEWSLRRNVADWV
+214 SEWSLRRNVADWV
-227 FMETNVQSD
+227 FMESNVQSD

-247 RYDQRANPDGTKY
+247 RYDQRKNQSEHWYHTAGDAAEEPV
-260 CRLAHDGEF
+260 EF
-269 TDDADGF
+269 APE
-276 VELAPDEL
+276 ELL
-284 IYSDPVT
+284 YRDPAT
-291 GVEVMNVDPDDF
+291 GVEVTSIDPDAF
-303 GRFSFAVDALKDT
+303 GQFSFAVDALKDT

-400 QGRSISQDE
+400 QGRSISQEE
-409 YRDGAAVCLISE
+409 YCDGAAVCLISE

-449 MVGDSDPTA
+449 TVGDSDPTA

-478 YRQSSEWVTTP
+478 YRQSSEWGKTVA
-489 TSFTPNSVFVPEKSV
+489 SFTPNSVLTPKKSV
-504 TCQTV
+504 TCAMETGGSAIEASP
-509 SGDYG
+509 SGLWG
-514 VWETMILKNGTAG
+514 TMILKNGTAD
-527 QMEARLKENGL
+527 QMEARLKENNLAGT
-538 GGVVTYYDQGY
+538 VTYYDQGY

-584 FPCRRA
+584 FPLQEGKTALRM
-590 KLPCGWTLGTVKRD
+590 WTLGTVKRD

-635 IGKITGADRLGAHHV
+635 IGKLQELTGSELAMS
-650 RVSVADGGPVRRGA
+650 VSPWQTAALCAVVLVLELAAVALCSALAARRGIRKA
-664 GPGAGSR
+664 A
-671 GPVQRPRRPTGHPQG
+671 
-686 SVKHRRERSDDPL
+686 
-699 FFQANAQADR
+699 
-709 SVPGGGA
+709 
-716 DGAGV
+716 
-721 FPGPVHAS
+721 
-729 AVPGPDG
+729 
-736 RAH
+736 

>member
-1 MNPLHQLTRR
+1 MNPMTQLTRR
-11 PVKAAFGVLLLALA
+11 PVKAAFGALLLALA
-25 GAILC
+25 GVILA
-30 LSGGQYWAAV
+30 LSGGQFWAAV

-87 ELEQQSWDIIRSR
+87 EPEQQSWDIIRSR

-140 AVTEVINDWF
+140 AVTEANNDWF
-150 GESGCASWQLDGQ
+150 GESGSANWQLDGQ

-182 SVTLCQVYDDPAE
+182 SVTLHQEYDDPAE

-205 LLLSHSYTD
+205 LLLSHSYGD
-214 DEWSLRRNVADWV
+214 SEWSLRRNVADWV
-227 FMETNVQSD
+227 FMETNVQLD

-241 ILGNLI
+241 ISGNLI
-247 RYDQRANPDGTKY
+247 RYDQRKNQSEHWYHTAG
-260 CRLAHDGEF
+260 
-269 TDDADGF
+269 DAAEEP
-276 VELAPDEL
+276 VELAPEEL
-284 IYSDPVT
+284 IYSDPTT
-291 GVEVMNVDPDDF
+291 GTEVMNVDLDSF
-303 GRFSFAVDALKDT
+303 GLFSFAVDALKDT

-400 QGRSISQDE
+400 QGRSIGQEE

-458 SYYLPQRGF
+458 YYYLPQRGF

-478 YRQSSEWVTTP
+478 YRQSSEWGKTVA
-489 TSFTPNSVFVPEKSV
+489 SFTPNSVLTPKKSV
-504 TCQTV
+504 TCAMETGSSAIEASP
-509 SGDYG
+509 SGLWG
-514 VWETMILKNGTAG
+514 TMILKNGTAG
-527 QMEARLKENGL
+527 QMESRLAENGL
-538 GGVVTYYDQGY
+538 GGTVTYYDQGY
-549 SEIVESLDGFSRVSR
+549 SNIVESLDGYTRVSR
-564 TVLWVGLALWVVVLA
+564 TVLCVGLALWAVVLA

-584 FPCRRA
+584 
-590 KLPCGWTLGTVKRD
+590 LPMQEGKTALRMWTLGAKRRD
-604 ITGSIWLSSAA
+604 IAGQIWTPSALMA
-615 VAVIGTVIAL
+615 AAGTVIAL

-635 IGKITGADRLGAHHV
+635 TDKIQALTGSDLTLTVSTGQTMALCAAALAIALAV
-650 RVSVADGGPVRRGA
+650 IALVSVSTARRGIRKA
-664 GPGAGSR
+664 
-671 GPVQRPRRPTGHPQG
+671 
-686 SVKHRRERSDDPL
+686 E
-699 FFQANAQADR
+699 
-709 SVPGGGA
+709 
-716 DGAGV
+716 
-721 FPGPVHAS
+721 
-729 AVPGPDG
+729 
-736 RAH
+736 

>member
-30 LSGGQYWAAV
+30 LSGGQYWAAA
-40 QTRAAVERTYT
+40 QTRATVERTYT

-63 ETADSMNAESLRQD
+63 ETAGSMNAESLRQS
-77 SAFGAAIFFQ
+77 SATGAAIFFQ
-87 ELEQQSWDIIRSR
+87 EPEQQSWDIIRSR

-122 HRSSDA
+122 HRGSDA

-150 GESGCASWQLDGQ
+150 GESGSAVWQLDGQ

-182 SVTLCQVYDDPAE
+182 SVTLCQEYDDPAK

-214 DEWSLRRNVADWV
+214 DEWYLRRNVADWV
-227 FMETNVQSD
+227 FMDTNVQLD

-247 RYDQRANPDGTKY
+247 RYDQRANPDGTQY
-260 CRLAHDGEF
+260 CRPAHDGEF
-269 TDDADGF
+269 TDDADGL

-291 GVEVMNVDPDDF
+291 GIEVTNIDPDAF

-467 QQETEYTVIGL
+467 QQETEYTIIGL
-478 YRQSSEWVTTP
+478 YRQSSEWSETVA
-489 TSFTPNSVFVPEKSV
+489 SFTPNSVLTPKKSV
-504 TCQTV
+504 TCAMETGDCAIEASP
-509 SGDYG
+509 SGLWG
-514 VWETMILKNGTAG
+514 TMILKNGTAG
-527 QMEARLKENGL
+527 QMEARLAENNLAGT
-538 GGVVTYYDQGY
+538 VTYYDQGY
-549 SEIVESLDGFSRVSR
+549 SGIMESLDGFSRVSR

-584 FPCRRA
+584 FPLQEGKTALRM
-590 KLPCGWTLGTVKRD
+590 WTLGTVKRD

-635 IGKITGADRLGAHHV
+635 IGKLQELTGSELTMSVSPWQTAALCAVVLVLELAAVALCSALAAH
-650 RVSVADGGPVRRGA
+650 RGIRKA
-664 GPGAGSR
+664 A
-671 GPVQRPRRPTGHPQG
+671 
-686 SVKHRRERSDDPL
+686 
-699 FFQANAQADR
+699 
-709 SVPGGGA
+709 
-716 DGAGV
+716 
-721 FPGPVHAS
+721 
-729 AVPGPDG
+729 
-736 RAH
+736 

>member
-1 MNPLHQLTRR
+1 MNPMTQLTRR
-11 PVKAAFGVLLLALA
+11 PVKAAFGALLLALA

-87 ELEQQSWDIIRSR
+87 EPEQQSWDIIRSR

-140 AVTEVINDWF
+140 AVTEANNDWF
-150 GESGCASWQLDGQ
+150 GESGSANWQLDGQ

-182 SVTLCQVYDDPAE
+182 SVTLCQEYDDPAK

-214 DEWSLRRNVADWV
+214 DEWYLRRNVADWV
-227 FMETNVQSD
+227 FMETNVQLD

-241 ILGNLI
+241 ISGNLI
-247 RYDQRANPDGTKY
+247 RYDQRKNQSEHWYHTAGDAAEEPV
-260 CRLAHDGEF
+260 EF
-269 TDDADGF
+269 APE
-276 VELAPDEL
+276 ELL
-284 IYSDPVT
+284 YSDPAT
-291 GVEVMNVDPDDF
+291 GTEVMNVDPDSF
-303 GRFSFAVDALKDT
+303 GLFSFAVDMFKDT

-400 QGRSISQDE
+400 QGRSISQEE

-458 SYYLPQRGF
+458 YYYLPQRGF

-478 YRQSSEWVTTP
+478 YRQSSEWGKTVA
-489 TSFTPNSVFVPEKSV
+489 SFTPNSVLTPKKSV
-504 TCQTV
+504 TCAMETGGSAIEASP
-509 SGDYG
+509 SGLWG
-514 VWETMILKNGTAG
+514 TMVLQNGTID
-527 QMEARLKENGL
+527 QMESRLAENGL
-538 GGVVTYYDQGY
+538 SGTVTYYDQGY
-549 SEIVESLDGFSRVSR
+549 SDIVESLDGYTRVSR
-564 TVLWVGLALWVVVLA
+564 TVLCVGLALWAVVLA

-584 FPCRRA
+584 
-590 KLPCGWTLGTVKRD
+590 LPMQEGKTALRMWTLGAKRRD
-604 ITGSIWLSSAA
+604 IAGQIWTPSALMA
-615 VAVIGTVIAL
+615 AAGTVIAL

-635 IGKITGADRLGAHHV
+635 TDKIQALTGSDLTLTVSTGQTVALCAGALV
-650 RVSVADGGPVRRGA
+650 IALAVIALVSVSTAQRGIRKA
-664 GPGAGSR
+664 
-671 GPVQRPRRPTGHPQG
+671 
-686 SVKHRRERSDDPL
+686 E
-699 FFQANAQADR
+699 
-709 SVPGGGA
+709 
-716 DGAGV
+716 
-721 FPGPVHAS
+721 
-729 AVPGPDG
+729 
-736 RAH
+736 

>member
-1 MNPLHQLTRR
+1 MNPMHQLTRR
-11 PVKAAFGVLLLALA
+11 PVKAAFGALLLALA
-25 GAILC
+25 GVILA
-30 LSGGQYWAAV
+30 LSGGQFWAAAR
-40 QTRAAVERTYT
+40 TRARVEATYT
-51 TVAVITGLGSSE
+51 TVAVVTGRISSDEVLTPSAEGGS
-63 ETADSMNAESLRQD
+63 NAESLRQD
-77 SAFGAAIFFQ
+77 SAMAAAIFLA
-87 ELEQQSWDIIRSR
+87 EPEQQSWDIIRSR

-107 GYSPCLKPAISLYTG
+107 GYSPCLRPAISLYTG
-122 HRSSDA
+122 HRGSDA

-140 AVTEVINDWF
+140 AVTERNNDWF
-150 GESGCASWQLDGQ
+150 GESGSANWQLDGQ

-182 SVTLCQVYDDPAE
+182 SVSLHQEYDDPAE

-214 DEWSLRRNVADWV
+214 DEWYLRRNVADWV
-227 FMETNVQSD
+227 FMETNVQLD

-400 QGRSISQDE
+400 QGRSISQEE
-409 YRDGAAVCLISE
+409 YHDGAAVCLISE

-478 YRQSSEWVTTP
+478 YRQSSEWSETVA
-489 TSFTPNSVFVPEKSV
+489 SFTPNSVLTPKKSV
-504 TCQTV
+504 TCAMETGDCAIEASP
-509 SGDYG
+509 SGL
-514 VWETMILKNGTAG
+514 WRTMILKNGTAG
-527 QMEARLKENGL
+527 QMEARLAENNLAGT
-538 GGVVTYYDQGY
+538 VTYYDQGY
-549 SEIVESLDGFSRVSR
+549 SGIMESLDGFSRVSR

-584 FPCRRA
+584 
-590 KLPCGWTLGTVKRD
+590 LPMQEGKTALRMWTLGAKRRD
-604 ITGSIWLSSAA
+604 IAGQIWTPSALMA
-615 VAVIGTVIAL
+615 AAGTVIAL

-635 IGKITGADRLGAHHV
+635 TDKIQALTGSDLTLKVSTGQTVALCAGALAIALAV
-650 RVSVADGGPVRRGA
+650 IALVSVLTANRGIRKA
-664 GPGAGSR
+664 G
-671 GPVQRPRRPTGHPQG
+671 
-686 SVKHRRERSDDPL
+686 
-699 FFQANAQADR
+699 
-709 SVPGGGA
+709 
-716 DGAGV
+716 
-721 FPGPVHAS
+721 
-729 AVPGPDG
+729 
-736 RAH
+736 